1 MEIRMSKKWLIALA
15 STVLFAPMSW
25 ALGLGEIEIKSK
37 LNQPLD
43 AEIEITSATS
53 SELNDVVFSIPSA
66 DVFARYN
73 LDRPLVLSSV
83 RFVIDDRGSSN
94 KVIRL
99 SSSQV
104 VKDPF
109 LTFLV
114 QADWP
119 QGRMLREYTVLVD
132 PPLFVPSQSQTQTS
146 AYVDGATVNTRDNS
160 GTQGSISGRT
170 DSVSTGNA
178 TGNFDYSNFSSS
190 EISGD
195 SYRVRRGD
203 TLWEIAN
210 SIKPDE
216 SFTVNQTMM
225 AIFRNNPEAF
235 EGNINR
241 LKAGQVL
248 SVPTRNQ
255 LNSLSQQAAN
265 QAVRSQT
272 RDWREST
279 GDYQSSTGSST
290 STGSGSTSGQSTGT
304 DESNEG
310 RLELKVPDLSGET
323 DVSGTEAE
331 GEGLGGS
338 EVDAQV
344 VGELQAK
351 VDEFE
356 RLLSAKDNELA
367 SLQQELANARDEEI
381 AAGEGEV
388 TNALEATP
396 DETEASLTDGSEAEG
411 TENTVVDP
419 VETDTPAVVETPVT
433 APEVVEPVQ
442 APAPVVTIP
451 EEESGLLGLLKKI
464 AIGLGLGLLGLFGF
478 LFLKNRN
485 KGPSHD
491 TLFVDED
498 LDNTVEDIAEAI
510 KTKIGNKYTTEVET
524 IKDPALGIELD
535 NGVTAAAADEDLDFD
550 FGADTETAAD
560 TPAAGTITETI
571 ESDEALPFDDTTL
584 ADVSMGTMDV
594 DTNDPIAETDFHMAY
609 GLYDQAADIM
619 SSAIIET
626 GNYEF
631 KEKLLE
637 VFFVSGNK
645 EEFIRFATEI
655 KDEAK
660 ASHPSSWENVII
672 MGKQIAPENEL
683 FSGDVSTAGIDE
695 GLDFSL
701 DQTGQIEVD
710 QSLFSEMDDFT
721 DPEVAVEASADQAID
736 LDFADP
742 VNPDTDLVSLDFSE
756 DSKAETTNDDVLDIS
771 LSLEL
776 PEAPVDLEGVIE
788 DIGSDL
794 DASLETPTE
803 NTSLQAK
810 LNQMPDA
817 DATREVN
824 VEEFLDLDIG
834 SATGISDLPDFDLSA
849 TAESSIELADDA
861 NDETLDFS
869 FDISSSD
876 DLQADN
882 LNLDLSDSL
891 ELDSSDET
899 QNLADDFIENLGTSD
914 TRTQEMKLDD
924 NFDLLLGGN
933 DDTSTSEL
941 DLDLD
946 TLLSDGIDPFPDDT
960 KRSMLPDGVNEA
972 DTGTMSLNALSEDN
986 APSMQEIEDVL
997 NPDDPHAST
1006 SQITDEELAAMG
1018 LSDKGPELMGIT
1030 GMSFDDSEKVD
1041 EVSTKLDLARA
1052 YIEMDDPDNA
1062 KSILQEVLDEGDS
1075 SQQNEAK
1082 SLIATLS

>member
-43 AEIEITSATS
+43 AEIEITSATN
-53 SELNDVVFSIPSA
+53 SELNSVVFSIPNA

-73 LDRPLVLSSV
+73 LDRPIILGSV
-83 RFVIDDRGSSN
+83 RFVVDDRGTSN

-99 SSSQV
+99 SSTQV

-132 PPLFVPSQSQTQTS
+132 PPLFVPSQSEVQTN
-146 AYVDGATVNTRDNS
+146 AYVEGASVNTRDNNS
-160 GTQGSISGRT
+160 AQGSISGRT

-190 EISGD
+190 ESTD
-195 SYRVRRGD
+195 DNYRVKRGD

-210 SIKPDE
+210 SLIPDE

-225 AIFRNNPEAF
+225 AIFRSNPEAF

-241 LKAGQVL
+241 LKAGQIL

-255 LNSLSQQAAN
+255 INALTAQTAN

-272 RDWREST
+272 KDWRDNT
-279 GDYQSSTGSST
+279 GDYGSST
-290 STGSGSTSGQSTGT
+290 SNNAASTDSVASSVQTADST
-304 DESNEG
+304 ESNEG
-310 RLELKVPDLSGET
+310 RLELKVPDLSSE
-323 DVSGTEAE
+323 VSEDGLDIDL
-331 GEGLGGS
+331 EGLGGN
-338 EVDAQV
+338 EADAQL

-367 SLQQELANARDEEI
+367 SLQQELARARDQENSELEI
-381 AAGEGEV
+381 TDSLEPSTNEFEGESNSTEEPSESELSAEV
-388 TNALEATP
+388 ETP
-396 DETEASLTDGSEAEG
+396 A
-411 TENTVVDP
+411 
-419 VETDTPAVVETPVT
+419 TDTPVIEEPAIEEPAIEEPAIEEPVKTQTPVISAT
-433 APEVVEPVQ
+433 EDGG
-442 APAPVVTIP
+442 
-451 EEESGLLGLLKKI
+451 GLFNLLKKI
-464 AIGLGLGLLGLFGF
+464 AIGLGLALLGLFGF
-478 LFLKNRN
+478 LFFKNRN

-498 LDNTVEDIAEAI
+498 LDTQVEDIAEAV
-510 KTKIGNKYTTEVET
+510 KTKIGNKYSGTSEVET
-524 IKDPALGIELD
+524 LKDPALS
-535 NGVTAAAADEDLDFD
+535 LDFD
-550 FGADTETAAD
+550 KSEASADIDEDFNFGSDTETETASEGA
-560 TPAAGTITETI
+560 ITETI
-571 ESDEALPFDDTTL
+571 ESNEALPFDDTTL
-584 ADVSMGTMDV
+584 ADVSMATMDV

-619 SSAIIET
+619 SSAIIDT

-645 EEFIRFATEI
+645 EEFIRFATEL
-655 KDEAK
+655 KDESQ
-660 ASHPSSWENVII
+660 ASHASSWENIII

-701 DQTGQIEVD
+701 DETGQIEVD
-710 QSLFSEMDDFT
+710 QSLFSDMEEFAESKVT
-721 DPEVAVEASADQAID
+721 AEASTDEVVD
-736 LDFADP
+736 LDFSEAA
-742 VNPDTDLVSLDFSE
+742 NIDTDLVSLDFS
-756 DSKAETTNDDVLDIS
+756 DKSPVETVDDDVLDIS

-788 DIGSDL
+788 DFGSDL
-794 DASLETPTE
+794 DATL
-803 NTSLQAK
+803 NTSQDTILQK
-810 LNQMPDA
+810 KIDEMPA
-817 DATREVN
+817 TDATREVN

-834 SATGISDLPDFDLSA
+834 SNTGISELPDFDLSGHEQ
-849 TAESSIELADDA
+849 ESSDLANAEDSS
-861 NDETLDFS
+861 DETLDFS
-869 FDISSSD
+869 FDLNSSD
-876 DLQADN
+876 DLPVDN
-882 LNLDLSDSL
+882 LNLDVS
-891 ELDSSDET
+891 EET
-899 QNLADDFIENLGTSD
+899 QNLADEFLENLDNSD
-914 TRTQEMKLDD
+914 TRTQEMKMDE

-933 DDTSTSEL
+933 DETSASEL
-941 DLDLD
+941 DLDLE
-946 TLLSDGIDPFPDDT
+946 TLLSEDMDPFPDDT

-972 DTGTMSLNALSEDN
+972 DTGTMSLNALNEDN
-986 APSMQEIEDVL
+986 VPSMQEIEDIL
-997 NPDDPHAST
+997 NPDDLHAST
-1006 SQITDEELAAMG
+1006 SQITDDELAAMG
-1018 LSDKGPELMGIT
+1018 LSDKGPELMGVT
-1030 GMSFDDSEKVD
+1030 GMSFGETEKVD

-1082 SLIATLS
+1082 NIMATLS

>member
-15 STVLFAPMSW
+15 STLLFAPMSW

-43 AEIEITSATS
+43 AEIKITSATS
-53 SELNDVVFSIPSA
+53 SELNSVVFSIPA
-66 DVFARYN
+66 DEVFARYN
-73 LDRPLVLSSV
+73 LDRPSVLSSV
-83 RFVIDDRGSSN
+83 RFVIDDRGSS

-99 SSSQV
+99 SSTQA

-132 PPLFVPSQSQTQTS
+132 PPLFVPSQSDTQNN
-146 AYVDGATVNTRDNS
+146 AYVDGANINTRETGS
-160 GTQGSISGRT
+160 GQGSISGRAET
-170 DSVSTGNA
+170 PGVGNA

-190 EISGD
+190 ENSGD
-195 SYRVRRGD
+195 SYRVKRGD

-210 SIKPDE
+210 SIKPDD
-216 SFTVNQTMM
+216 SFSVNQTMM

-235 EGNINR
+235 AGNINR

-255 LNSLSQQAAN
+255 INALTASAAT
-265 QAVRSQT
+265 QAVRDQT
-272 RDWREST
+272 RDWRDNS
-279 GDYQSSTGSST
+279 GDYRN
-290 STGSGSTSGQSTGT
+290 SGQSNNASSGQASSGGQSLGSS
-304 DESNEG
+304 DSGEG
-310 RLELKVPDLSGET
+310 RLELKVPDLSAESNEGGLET
-323 DVSGTEAE
+323 DR
-331 GEGLGGS
+331 EGLGGS
-338 EVDAQV
+338 DVDEQL

-367 SLQQELANARDEEI
+367 SLQQELAKTRDDEDSATESTDPVEANTDESETVGEPTETTSEI
-381 AAGEGEV
+381 D
-388 TNALEATP
+388 TPATP
-396 DETEASLTDGSEAEG
+396 DTSTTE
-411 TENTVVDP
+411 
-419 VETDTPAVVETPVT
+419 
-433 APEVVEPVQ
+433 PE
-442 APAPVVTIP
+442 APVVEQPVVQEPVKTQVPVISSP
-451 EEESGLLGLLKKI
+451 ENDGSLFDLLKKI
-464 AIGLGLGLLGLFGF
+464 ALGLGLALLGLFGF

-491 TLFVDED
+491 TLFVDEE

-510 KTKIGNKYTTEVET
+510 KTKIGNKYGNTSEVET
-524 IKDPALGIELD
+524 LKDPALGIELD
-535 NGVTAAAADEDLDFD
+535 TPKVEGSEDEIDFD
-550 FGADTETAAD
+550 FGADEEPEQIAET
-560 TPAAGTITETI
+560 GITETI

-584 ADVSMGTMDV
+584 ADVSMASMDV

-619 SSAIIET
+619 SSAITET
-626 GNYEF
+626 DNYEF

-645 EEFIRFATEI
+645 DEFVRFASEL
-655 KDEAK
+655 KEEAQT
-660 ASHPSSWENVII
+660 SHPSSWENIVI

-701 DQTGQIEVD
+701 DETGQIEVD
-710 QSLFSEMDDFT
+710 QSLFTDMD
-721 DPEVAVEASADQAID
+721 E
-736 LDFADP
+736 FADP
-742 VNPDTDLVSLDFSE
+742 VAGDAEVSTQDDVVDLDFSDPTNVDTDLVSLDFATDSQDEPQVADEE
-756 DSKAETTNDDVLDIS
+756 DMLDIS
-771 LSLEL
+771 LSLDL

-788 DIGSDL
+788 GIDTDFDEGLSD
-794 DASLETPTE
+794 SIEV
-803 NTSLQAK
+803 TSLQEK
-810 LNQMPDA
+810 IDQIPDA
-817 DATREVN
+817 DATREIN

-834 SATGISDLPDFDLSA
+834 SSTGVSALPDLDLSD
-849 TAESSIELADDA
+849 ESSLALAEDD

-869 FDISSSD
+869 FDINSSD
-876 DLQADN
+876 DIAEDN
-882 LNLDLSDSL
+882 LNLEIS
-891 ELDSSDET
+891 EET
-899 QNLADDFIENLGTSD
+899 QNLADDFLDNLSTGD
-914 TRTQEMKLDD
+914 TRTQEMKMDE

-933 DDTSTSEL
+933 DDTASSEL

-960 KRSMLPDGVNEA
+960 KRSMLPDGVSEA
-972 DTGTMSLNALSEDN
+972 DTGTMSLNALDEN
-986 APSMQEIEDVL
+986 NVPSMQEIEDVL
-997 NPDDPHAST
+997 NPDDLHAST

-1018 LSDKGPELMGIT
+1018 LSDKGPELMSVT
-1030 GMSFDDSEKVD
+1030 GMSFDDSESAD
-1041 EVSTKLDLARA
+1041 EVNTKLDLARA

-1062 KSILQEVLDEGDS
+1062 KSILQEVLEEGNS
-1075 SQQNEAK
+1075 AQQNEANN
-1082 SLIATLS
+1082 LIATLS